1 MKHYWCAILPQP
13 HELYIITMHADKFR
27 AIIIG
32 LTTVAQH
39 AVVEQTCPCCRS
51 DNYNITERLV
61 ERHNAGPDSKHKD
74 EGCA

>member
-39 AVVEQTCPCCRS
+39 AVVEQT
-51 DNYNITERLV
+51 
-61 ERHNAGPDSKHKD
+61 
-74 EGCA
+74 